1 MDEGQE
7 IELTDKQRRF
17 CEEYIFDYN
26 ATRATKAAGYSE
38 ESARQIGS
46 ENLSKPYIRAY
57 IKELESDLAKTLGI
71 TRSRVLREHEKLAF
85 NSIAHLHDTWIQ
97 RKDFEELTNDQKACI
112 SEISTQTKVERIN
125 KGTKEEALIDVEYV
139 KIKLYDKQKA
149 LDAISKMLGFNPV
162 EKVDLTSLGEKIAFS
177 GIQIIKPNDPDPEVR
192 P

>member
-1 MDEGQE
+1 MAEEEGPD
-7 IELTDKQRRF
+7 LTGKQKKF

-26 ATRATKAAGYSE
+26 GTRAAKTAGYSE
-38 ESARQIGS
+38 DTAAVIAS
-46 ENLSKPYIRAY
+46 ENLRKPNIAAY

-97 RKDFEELTNDQKACI
+97 RKDFEELTPDQKACI

-125 KGTKEEALIDVEYV
+125 KGTKDEALIDVEYV

-162 EKVDLTSLGEKIAFS
+162 EKVDVTSGGEKIAFS